1 MAQQQ
6 RMVQR
11 LSDEAGSEGN
21 QAMNEARSSIDKVAR
36 DEEAMKDGLAK
47 HTAEYEEHVAAE
59 VASLEA
65 RERDMIQ
72 KLNSESG
79 SLASQID
86 VKQDEVKRLEVQEKQ
101 QMTESGGAGVAELTA
116 ASDLMGSAQR
126 LTGGEIMELGERVT
140 ESLAHYEGAGEQE
153 ASGIADQIGD
163 LLQSMPN
170 FASMFQND
178 TEDAREEVE
187 EAHQHI
193 KVAENWTKQV
203 IAGFEAKLDEV
214 RSAREEQATQV
225 HDRASEV
232 KKMVVGEADSVVERV
247 ENIASQ
253 TEELE
258 KDMRRQM
265 GAFRGKLNSLAG
277 VNVQHDAATAEDM
290 GGKLLQ
296 LQQNHQRLMDWATTN
311 KHRTA
316 SWRDAVEKNLHAL
329 GRSITA
335 DDAELSTMR
344 LDQQVGLTN
353 ALRSIASGVQ
363 GDMAKA
369 GGEEMRAYEH
379 MTSGFGQGIADVMH
393 KKELSAEEE
402 ADAEERADAALERK
416 QAAQQGALSRA
427 EAKQYELD
435 QTVSAL
441 NRKSKEALGAME
453 SP

>member
-1 MAQQQ
+1 
-6 RMVQR
+6 
-11 LSDEAGSEGN
+11 
-21 QAMNEARSSIDKVAR
+21 
-36 DEEAMKDGLAK
+36 
-47 HTAEYEEHVAAE
+47 
-59 VASLEA
+59 
-65 RERDMIQ
+65 
-72 KLNSESG
+72 
-79 SLASQID
+79 
-86 VKQDEVKRLEVQEKQ
+86 
-101 QMTESGGAGVAELTA
+101 
-116 ASDLMGSAQR
+116 
-126 LTGGEIMELGERVT
+126 
-140 ESLAHYEGAGEQE
+140 
-153 ASGIADQIGD
+153 
-163 LLQSMPN
+163 MPN

-214 RSAREEQATQV
+214 RSAREDQATQV

-247 ENIASQ
+247 ESIASQ
-253 TEELE
+253 TENLE

-329 GRSITA
+329 GRSISS

-402 ADAEERADAALERK
+402 ADAEGRADAALERK

-453 SP
+453 SLELPMKTISSQNQRTDAKFSDVQRRMTELSQGGSRASSLLQAQHLRLEPGSLLETSESQEAEIADEIAAVKALNEELYNQNMKLSQQNSRLQDGLQSAERKHALAPEPLSAPPAL